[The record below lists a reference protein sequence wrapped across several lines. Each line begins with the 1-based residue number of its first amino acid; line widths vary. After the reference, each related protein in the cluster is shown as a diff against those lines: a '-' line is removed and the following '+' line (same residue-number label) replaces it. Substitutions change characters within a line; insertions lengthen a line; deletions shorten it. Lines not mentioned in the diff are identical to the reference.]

1 MPRSWEP
8 EPEAGST
15 PSASP
20 GGAPSG
26 IDARGSTQPVAALV
40 AVLAVSLALSTY
52 AVGLESA
59 LPEATAQDRGIA
71 KPTLERVTEA
81 VSRDGVVDPEG
92 LEAGPP
98 AGPDGYEVN
107 VTVRADERTWTAGAE
122 PPTQAET
129 ASRPVSVDIEAGE
142 TVPGRLRVEVWS

>member
-1 MPRSWEP
+1 M
-8 EPEAGST
+8 
-15 PSASP
+15 
-20 GGAPSG
+20 
-26 IDARGSTQPVAALV
+26 AALV

-92 LEAGPP
+92 LEAGPR

-142 TVPGRLRVEVWS
+142 TVPGRLHVEVWS